1 MACGIRG
8 TSSCM
13 GYYSACRLCSASTA
27 KSGRGRLSHSPFPP
41 ANVMA
46 VSQVHHGQC
55 CCARWWLEK
64 PMRCWM
70 PPLRQ
75 QRRRTKKRQAKA
87 GTCSQKKRGLRKGE
101 RGDAPEGRPNAISLG
116 VHLPQGTQGAC
127 PKTGEQQ
134 NRRHG
139 AQGHGHNKWRKNRQR
154 LAAAQTGLPTQCATS
169 PTYVQPKPFTQC
181 VQSPC

>member
-13 GYYSACRLCSASTA
+13 GYYPACRLCSASTA
-27 KSGRGRLSHSPFPP
+27 KSGRGRLSHTPFPP

-55 CCARWWLEK
+55 CCARWWPEK

-87 GTCSQKKRGLRKGE
+87 GTCCQKKRGLRKGE
-101 RGDAPEGRPNAISLG
+101 RGNAAERTPNAILLCT
-116 VHLPQGTQGAC
+116 HFPQGTARAC
-127 PKTGEQQ
+127 PKTGELQ
-134 NRRHG
+134 NRRRG
-139 AQGHGHNKWRKNRQR
+139 AQGQ
-154 LAAAQTGLPTQCATS
+154 AQQMAQKQAKAGGRANGAC
-169 PTYVQPKPFTQC
+169 
-181 VQSPC
+181 